1 MAKKRPSRESR
12 QALNEFKE
20 EMAQEF
26 NTSFANAN
34 HLTPEATSTHEAARD
49 ASKTTNQM
57 MQNLFRS
64 TSCGGPTKE
73 ESFKKK

>member
-1 MAKKRPSRESR
+1 MVKNRPSKESR

-26 NTSFANAN
+26 NTSFANVN
-34 HLTPEATSTHEAARD
+34 HLTPEAKSTQDAARD
-49 ASKTTNQM
+49 ASKTTNKM
-57 MQNLFRS
+57 MKNLFRS

-73 ESFKKK
+73 ECSKK